1 MIRLSDRVNG
11 LSESETLAMSRMCR
25 ELAARGNHVIN
36 LSIGEPDFYTPDYI
50 KQAAKN
56 AIDLNYTFYSP
67 VPGYKDLRDAICLK
81 FKRDNNLDFTPEQ
94 IVVSAGAKHSIA
106 NAVLCLVNP
115 GDEVLL
121 PAPYWVSYRE
131 LVKLAQGIPVYIPAL
146 IENDFKVTAR
156 QIENALT
163 DRTRLMIFSSPCNPT
178 GSVYTKKELQEIAM
192 VLSSREELYIISDEI
207 YELINFTG
215 THESIAQFDF
225 IRDKVVTVNGVSKGF
240 AMTGWRLGYMG
251 APREIAAAC
260 DKLQGQMTSGTSS
273 IAQRAALSAL
283 LTDPRE
289 SRDLHTM
296 IHAFRERR
304 DLVIKELNTIPGFR
318 TNVPEGAFYV
328 FPNIRQLIGKRAG
341 TTQIRSSD
349 DLCNYILNKVFV
361 ATVPG
366 TAFGDPDCI
375 RISYATSVEQLTE
388 AMIRIRQAVTELS

>member
-11 LSESETLAMSRMCR
+11 LAESETLAMSRICR
-25 ELAARGNHVIN
+25 ELAAKGNHVIN

-50 KQAAKN
+50 KQAAKK

-121 PAPYWVSYRE
+121 PTPYWVSYRE
-131 LVKLAQGIPVYIPAL
+131 LVKLAEGIPVYIPAL

-163 DRTRLMIFSSPCNPT
+163 ERTRLIIFSSPCNPT
-178 GSVYTKKELQEIAM
+178 GSVYTKNELHELAR
-192 VLSSREELYIISDEI
+192 VLSSKEELYIIADEI

-215 THESIAQFDF
+215 AHESIAQFDF

-283 LTDPRE
+283 LTDPKE
-289 SRDLHTM
+289 SRDLRNM
-296 IHAFRERR
+296 IQAFRERR
-304 DLVIKELNTIPGFR
+304 DLVIKELNDIPGFR
-318 TNVPEGAFYV
+318 TNVPQGAFYV
-328 FPNIRQLIGKRAG
+328 FPNIRQLIGKRYDKV
-341 TTQIRSSD
+341 QIRSSD

-375 RISYATSVEQLTE
+375 RISYATSREQLSE
-388 AMIRIRQAVTELS
+388 AMSRIRQAVAELS

>member
-11 LSESETLAMSRMCR
+11 LAESETLAMSRMCR
-25 ELAARGNHVIN
+25 ELAAKGHHVIN

-50 KQAAKN
+50 KQAAKD

-81 FKRDNNLDFTPEQ
+81 FKRDNHLDYTPEQ

-121 PAPYWVSYRE
+121 PTPYWVSYRE
-131 LVKLAQGIPVYIPAL
+131 LVKLAEGVPVYIPAL

-163 DRTRLMIFSSPCNPT
+163 ERTRLIIFSSPCNPT
-178 GSVYTKKELQEIAM
+178 GSVYTKTELRELAG
-192 VLSSREELYIISDEI
+192 VLASKEELYIISDEI

-225 IRDKVVTVNGVSKGF
+225 IKDKVVTVNGVSKGF

-251 APREIAAAC
+251 APRQIAAAC

-283 LTDPRE
+283 LSDPKE
-289 SRDLHTM
+289 NDDLRTM
-296 IHAFRERR
+296 IQAFRERR
-304 DLVIKELNTIPGFR
+304 DLVINELNKIHGFR
-318 TNVPEGAFYV
+318 TNIPEGAFYV
-328 FPNIRQLIGKRAG
+328 FPNIRQLIGKRYDKG
-341 TTQIRSSD
+341 QIKCSD
-349 DLCNYILNKVFV
+349 DLCNYLLNKAFV

-366 TAFGDPDCI
+366 TAFGDPDCV
-375 RISYATSVEQLTE
+375 RISYATSSERILE
-388 AMIRIRQAVTELS
+388 AMARIRQAIEELS

>member
-11 LSESETLAMSRMCR
+11 LAESETLAMSRMCR
-25 ELAARGNHVIN
+25 ELAAKGNHVIN
-36 LSIGEPDFYTPDYI
+36 LSIGEPDFYTPEYI
-50 KQAAKN
+50 KQAAKK
-56 AIDLNYTFYSP
+56 AIDLNYSFYSP

-106 NAVLCLVNP
+106 NAVLCLINP

-121 PAPYWVSYRE
+121 PTPYWVSYRE
-131 LVKLAQGIPVYIPAL
+131 LVKLAEGIPVYIPAL

-156 QIENALT
+156 QIEQAMT
-163 DRTRLMIFSSPCNPT
+163 ERTRLMIFSSPCNPT
-178 GSVYTKKELQEIAM
+178 GSVYTKKELQELAM
-192 VLSSREELYIISDEI
+192 VLSSREELYVISDEI

-283 LTDPRE
+283 LTDPKE
-289 SRDLHTM
+289 SRDLRTM
-296 IHAFRERR
+296 IQAFRERR
-304 DLVIKELNTIPGFR
+304 DLVIKELNAIPGFR

-328 FPNIRQLIGKRAG
+328 FPNIRQLIGKRSDKI
-341 TTQIRSSD
+341 QIRSSE

-366 TAFGDPDCI
+366 TAFGNPDCI
-375 RISYATSVEQLTE
+375 RISYATSVDQLSE
-388 AMIRIRQAVTELS
+388 AMIRIRQAVAELS

>member
-11 LSESETLAMSRMCR
+11 LAESETLAMSRMCR
-25 ELAARGNHVIN
+25 ELAAKGNHVIN

-50 KQAAKN
+50 KQAAKK

-81 FKRDNNLDFTPEQ
+81 FKRDNDLDFRPEQ

-121 PAPYWVSYRE
+121 PTPYWVSYRE
-131 LVKLAQGIPVYIPAL
+131 LVKLAEGIPVYIPAL

-156 QIENALT
+156 QIKNALT
-163 DRTRLMIFSSPCNPT
+163 ERTRLIIFSSPCNPT
-178 GSVYTKKELQEIAM
+178 GSVYTKKELQELAM

-215 THESIAQFDF
+215 MHESIAQFDF

-260 DKLQGQMTSGTSS
+260 DKLQGQMTSGTNS

-289 SRDLHTM
+289 NRDLRTM
-296 IHAFRERR
+296 IRAFRERR
-304 DLVIKELNTIPGFR
+304 DLVIKELNEIPGFR
-318 TNVPEGAFYV
+318 TNVPQGAFYV
-328 FPNIRQLIGKRAG
+328 FPNIRQLIGKRADKI
-341 TTQIRSSD
+341 QIRSSD
-349 DLCNYILNKVFV
+349 DLSNYLLDKVFV

-366 TAFGDPDCI
+366 MAFGDPDCI
-375 RISYATSVEQLTE
+375 RISYATSMDQLSE
-388 AMIRIRQAVTELS
+388 AMARIRQAVAALS

>member
-1 MIRLSDRVNG
+1 
-11 LSESETLAMSRMCR
+11 MCR
-25 ELAARGNHVIN
+25 ELAAKGNHVIN

-50 KQAAKN
+50 KQAAKK

-81 FKRDNNLDFTPEQ
+81 FKRDNDLDFRPEQ

-121 PAPYWVSYRE
+121 PTPYWVSYRE
-131 LVKLAQGIPVYIPAL
+131 LVKLAEGIPVYIPAL

-156 QIENALT
+156 QIKNALT
-163 DRTRLMIFSSPCNPT
+163 ERTRLIIFSSPCNPT
-178 GSVYTKKELQEIAM
+178 GSVYTKKELQELAM

-215 THESIAQFDF
+215 MHESIAQFDF

-260 DKLQGQMTSGTSS
+260 DKLQGQMTSGTNS

-289 SRDLHTM
+289 NRDLRTM
-296 IHAFRERR
+296 IRAFRERR
-304 DLVIKELNTIPGFR
+304 DLVIKELNEIPGFR
-318 TNVPEGAFYV
+318 TNVPQGAFYV
-328 FPNIRQLIGKRAG
+328 FPNIRQLIGKRADKI
-341 TTQIRSSD
+341 QIRSSD
-349 DLCNYILNKVFV
+349 DLSNYLLDKVFV

-366 TAFGDPDCI
+366 MAFGDPDCI
-375 RISYATSVEQLTE
+375 RISYATSMDQLSE
-388 AMIRIRQAVTELS
+388 AMARIRQAVAALS